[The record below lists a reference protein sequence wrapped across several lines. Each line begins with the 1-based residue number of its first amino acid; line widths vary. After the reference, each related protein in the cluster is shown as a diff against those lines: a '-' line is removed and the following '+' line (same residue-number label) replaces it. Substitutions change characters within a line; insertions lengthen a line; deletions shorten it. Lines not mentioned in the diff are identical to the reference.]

1 MVKIATVYQI
11 WQGLENQIAT
21 AMAGTNPLLSNA
33 AILPAP
39 VIGVDWPPINAL
51 QSVATGASVPIITIF
66 DRGVEKNHTHAI
78 NLIYA
83 LPPTQPTPGASIVL
97 NTTYFAPGQTVT
109 LTGSGTPAVN
119 DAFCFTLLSGNNQ
132 QNQVMAEYIVSTTG
146 ISLTTA
152 LTNFTTQ
159 INTLH
164 DISAVLSGNMIT
176 IINNSQAIYTVRSEV
191 TGKGYYTQE
200 GFRWLRD
207 VQVILWTNSPQARGK
222 YGDVLEQLFSQLE
235 LNYGFIASDQSA
247 CRVLY
252 TDDLVHKDSQLK
264 DIFRRDFLLSVD
276 YPVLHQAP
284 AYPIEVIPQE
294 YESPISE
301 D

>member
-1 MVKIATVYQI
+1 MATVYQV

-21 AMAGTNPLLSNA
+21 AMEGTNPLVSNA

-39 VIGVDWPPINAL
+39 VIGIDWPPVNAL
-51 QSVATGASVPIITIF
+51 QAVAAGTSVPIITIF
-66 DRGVEKNHTHAI
+66 DRGVERNQTHAI

-83 LPPTQPTPGASIVL
+83 LPPTQPTPGASISL
-97 NTTYFAPGQTVT
+97 NTTYFPPGQTVT

-119 DAFCFTLLSGNNQ
+119 DAFCFTLISGNNQ
-132 QNQVMAEYIVSTTG
+132 QDQIMAEYIVNTAGT
-146 ISLTTA
+146 SLATA

-159 INTLH
+159 INLLT
-164 DISAVLSGNMIT
+164 DISASLASNTIT
-176 IINNSQAIYTVRSEV
+176 VTNNTETLYAVRSEV

-207 VQVILWTNSPQARGK
+207 IQVILWTNSPQARGK

-284 AYPIEVIPQE
+284 AYPIEVIPQD
-294 YESPISE
+294 YESPVPE
-301 D
+301 N

>member
-1 MVKIATVYQI
+1 MATVYQV
-11 WQGLENQIAT
+11 WQGLENQIST
-21 AMAGTNPLLSNA
+21 AMAGTNSIVNNS

-39 VIGVDWPPINAL
+39 VIGVDWPPVNAL
-51 QSVATGASVPIITIF
+51 QAVATGASVPIITIF
-66 DRGVEKNHTHAI
+66 DRGVEKNQTKAI
-78 NLIYA
+78 NLFYA
-83 LPPTQPTPGASIVL
+83 LPPTPPTPGAAIAL
-97 NTTYFAPGQTVT
+97 NTTYLPPGETVT

-119 DAFCFTLLSGNNQ
+119 DAFCFTLISGSTEQ
-132 QNQVMAEYIVSTTG
+132 TQVMAEYIVSTPGT
-146 ISLTTA
+146 SLATA
-152 LTNFTTQ
+152 LTNFTAQ
-159 INTLH
+159 INTLS
-164 DISAVLSGNMIT
+164 DISAVLSVDTIT
-176 IINNSQAIYTVRSEV
+176 VTNNTQSIYTVRSEV

-207 VQVILWTNSPQARGK
+207 VQVVLWTNSPQARGK

-264 DIFRRDFLLSVD
+264 DIFRRDFMLQID

-284 AYPIEVIPQE
+284 AYPIEVIPQD
-294 YESPISE
+294 YASPVPES
-301 D
+301 